1 MTTTN
6 TTSKTKLSNQSTT
19 QIVKPLIKY
28 EFAGGKYP
36 VLILF
41 TSVLLVALTI
51 FFCLL
56 CTTPEDDYLFSSMGI
71 SKIVFQLT
79 TLTGI
84 SACIVFISTFI
95 FNYLKFRGTSFK
107 IYEDKI
113 AGSGYVKGM
122 SNGIVDFELDFRDI
136 NVVSIKFGYVS
147 VASNGVIFNF
157 MITSRD
163 FMRNL
168 KKVMAEHNNIKK
180 NVFKPC

>member
-1 MTTTN
+1 MTTTKQPQ
-6 TTSKTKLSNQSTT
+6 KTNLNNQ

-41 TSVLLVALTI
+41 TSVLLVALII
-51 FFCLL
+51 FFYLL
-56 CTTPEDDYLFSSMGI
+56 CTTPEDNYLFTSTGI
-71 SKIVFQLT
+71 SKTVFQLI
-79 TLTGI
+79 TLTEL
-84 SACIVFISTFI
+84 SACIVFISVFI

-107 IYEDKI
+107 IFEDKI

-122 SNGIVDFELDFRDI
+122 SNGIVDFELDFKDI

-168 KKVMAEHNNIKK
+168 KKVIAEHNNIKK